1 MIPGYDGDDDYAKY
15 ADDEDGDDDDDFDDD
30 DYDFDDDDEDE
41 KDDRYD
47 GIVLASMSDN
57 LKRLLGLDL
66 DPQSVKVT
74 DWLAPTASGLTNSER
89 KLLICYSRQLCN
101 LIYMIYTLLCL
112 TYSYHRSTR
121 KEA

>member
-30 DYDFDDDDEDE
+30 
-41 KDDRYD
+41 YD

-112 TYSYHRSTR
+112 TYSYHHSTR